1 LTGDSTGGLLGSLL
15 CPLLDPLGPL
25 DAIVDALNQ
34 ILAVLQGL

>member
-25 DAIVDALNQ
+25 DAIVAALNQ